1 MSVRVSTKGRKFP
14 PEPLSEDEV
23 RQLFGA
29 MGRSRTAIR
38 NRALITSMWRAGL
51 RLDEALSLR
60 PRDIDFGA
68 RTVRV
73 LHGKG
78 DKARTVGIDQL
89 FMREL
94 TRWVEIRSTLELPDR
109 ATLFCTL
116 QGAKMQQ
123 TYVRDMLHRLAAKAG
138 IDHRVH
144 PHGLRHSFA
153 ASLAREG
160 KPPHV
165 IQQLLGH
172 ETLTSTTEY
181 LQTIAPTEAIAAIAD
196 RDVEGLD
203 W

>member
-1 MSVRVSTKGRKFP
+1 MSERSTTRGRKFP
-14 PEPLSEDEV
+14 PEPLSEDEI
-23 RQLFGA
+23 RTLLNA
-29 MGRSRTAIR
+29 LTRSRTGIR
-38 NRALITSMWRAGL
+38 NRALICAMWRAGL
-51 RLDEALSLR
+51 RLDEALSLE
-60 PRDIDFGA
+60 PQNLDLNA
-68 RTVRV
+68 RTIRI
-73 LHGKG
+73 LHGKK

-89 FMREL
+89 LMREL
-94 TRWVEIRSTLELPDR
+94 QRWLEVRGLLDVERRTP
-109 ATLFCTL
+109 LFCTL
-116 QGAKMQQ
+116 QGGKLWQ
-123 TYVRDMLHRLAAKAG
+123 TYVRDMLRKLATKAG

-144 PHGLRHSFA
+144 PHAFRHSFA

-172 ETLTSTTEY
+172 ATLSSTSVY